1 MPFNFAANP
10 EWFNRSSSIPMGSV
24 LRAFS
29 GGGPDFT
36 SGANLTEGTSS
47 GGGRR
52 GMVIDPATAIFGGLN
67 AVTSAVTGFNQAGTT
82 ANIAQAKLA
91 AQRAGTLERR
101 QMGYGQL
108 GAGMWSPLFQAG
120 AGGDIAFG
128 REREARMFETGPL
141 AERERAQ
148 QMDAFRSRLGA
159 ESSAE
164 AKALKQFQAK
174 EDLRKSIAERT
185 AAMDRMFGPTS
196 QRAFV

>member
-1 MPFNFAANP
+1 MAFNFAANP
-10 EWFNRSSSIPMGSV
+10 EWFNRSSSIPWGSV
-24 LRAFS
+24 TEAFS

-47 GGGRR
+47 GGGRSP
-52 GMVIDPATAIFGGLN
+52 MIDPATAIFGGLN
-67 AVTSAVTGFNQAGTT
+67 ALSSAVVGLNQAGTS
-82 ANIAQAKLA
+82 ASMAQAKL
-91 AQRAGTLERR
+91 QAGTTGALERR
-101 QMGYGQL
+101 QMGYGQV

-159 ESSAE
+159 TSSAE
-164 AKALKQFQAK
+164 AKALRQFETQ
-174 EDLRKSIAERT
+174 ENLRKSAAER
-185 AAMDRMFGPTS
+185 AALLDRVFGKTS
-196 QRAFV
+196 VT